1 MGGFSPPGDLKCLFG
16 ALNSFHGPK
25 CDDGQFCLVDA
36 ALGLDHL
43 HVLSPSVL
51 DLLMI
56 PRLLKINNI
65 LFLFDFLS

>member
-1 MGGFSPPGDLKCLFG
+1 MGRFFPPGDLKCLFG

-25 CDDGQFCLVDA
+25 CDYGQFCLVDA

-56 PRLLKINNI
+56 ARLLNINNI
-65 LFLFDFLS
+65 LFRLDFLS